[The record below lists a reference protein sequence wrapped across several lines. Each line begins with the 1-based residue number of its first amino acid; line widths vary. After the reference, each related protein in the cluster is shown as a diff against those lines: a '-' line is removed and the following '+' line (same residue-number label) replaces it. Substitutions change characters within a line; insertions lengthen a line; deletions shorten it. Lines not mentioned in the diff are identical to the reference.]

1 LGESTAGAPA
11 FRGPNSQLRRIFMC
25 EHMFAVAGDGKSGQY
40 GCRDYFFATTIVLI
54 VAVTFSTTSTT
65 TM

>member
-1 LGESTAGAPA
+1 MFAAGADWKFGRDPSSRA
-11 FRGPNSQLRRIFMC
+11 GEDRSVGCPGAGRGP
-25 EHMFAVAGDGKSGQY
+25 
-40 GCRDYFFATTIVLI
+40 DYFFATTIVLI